1 MFQEITSIPLPKKDE
16 TTVIVDV
23 NPLYRMPLMFVNL
36 FFFIVSS
43 AVTVVCILALVD
55 RADTVSFR
63 NRSFLVNMMVNLE
76 VPIILFFGSLL
87 IISFIGFM
95 GTLRENLCMLSWYN
109 CILNGLGT
117 LTLVLLFL
125 CAVITFVSRN
135 SAKSLFTIDL
145 ITSYRDNPDF
155 ARLIDYAQK
164 SFQCC
169 GVTDEHYRSWR
180 HNIYFACNDTNP
192 SKERCSVPPSCCKPS
207 ENPDLETRLQGRFCG
222 RGVLR
227 LTEQEAWNRIYTR
240 SCVDATVAYISANVI
255 IIAVI
260 LVGVLFFFGSL
271 RFLTI
276 KVSEQIEELTE
287 MYDKYYE
294 QKQVLKAE
302 ELMKNQKPPEPVK
315 LEKMQSAATQPGDY
329 RTGVSVLG
337 SQILNQDRRADQF
350 LLGPRPTF
358 ARQPVPLGSRLP

>member
-1 MFQEITSIPLPKKDE
+1 MGNILLVILLSSSTSGHGCKLIRSFYDVVWDGTKITTSFYPQ
-16 TTVIVDV
+16 
-23 NPLYRMPLMFVNL
+23 
-36 FFFIVSS
+36 
-43 AVTVVCILALVD
+43 ILALVD

-63 NRSFLVNMMVNLE
+63 DRSFLVNMMVNLE
-76 VPIILFFGSLL
+76 VPIIIFFGSLL

-95 GTLRENLCMLSWYN
+95 GALRENLCMLSWYN

-125 CAVITFVSRN
+125 CATIAFVSRN
-135 SAKSLFTIDL
+135 
-145 ITSYRDNPDF
+145 
-155 ARLIDYAQK
+155 K

-169 GVTDEHYRSWR
+169 GVTEEHYRSWR
-180 HNIYFACNDTNP
+180 HNIYFACNGTNP

-240 SCVDATVAYISANVI
+240 SCVDATVAHISSNVF
-255 IIAVI
+255 IIAVV
-260 LVGVLFFFGSL
+260 LVGVLVMFAGL
-271 RFLTI
+271 RWLTI

-294 QKQVLKAE
+294 QKEVLKAE
-302 ELMKNQKPPEPVK
+302 ELMQNQKPPEPVK
-315 LEKMQSAATQPGDY
+315 LEQ
-329 RTGVSVLG
+329 
-337 SQILNQDRRADQF
+337 
-350 LLGPRPTF
+350 
-358 ARQPVPLGSRLP
+358 LP